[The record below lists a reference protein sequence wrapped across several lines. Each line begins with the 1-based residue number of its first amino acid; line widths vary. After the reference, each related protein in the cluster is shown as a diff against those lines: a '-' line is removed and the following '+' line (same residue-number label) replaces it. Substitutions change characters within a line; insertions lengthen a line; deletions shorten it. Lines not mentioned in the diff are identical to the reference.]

1 MSIVRDVAK
10 ELLGMFLADARLT
23 TTILILVAVVAA
35 LAVGLRVNPILC
47 GGLLLAGSLQ
57 IVVAAVVLV
66 SDEEM
71 REAAR
76 YLWFDSG
83 LAVDLSGAAAVAAL
97 LTGRVHAEAGSR
109 TCALVCGAGADGIA

>member
-1 MSIVRDVAK
+1 MSIIRDVAK

-57 IVVAAVVLV
+57 IVVAAVL
-66 SDEEM
+66 
-71 REAAR
+71 REARRRQA
-76 YLWFDSG
+76 SP
-83 LAVDLSGAAAVAAL
+83 
-97 LTGRVHAEAGSR
+97 
-109 TCALVCGAGADGIA
+109 

>member
-57 IVVAAVVLV
+57 IVVAAVL
-66 SDEEM
+66 
-71 REAAR
+71 REAR
-76 YLWFDSG
+76 RL
-83 LAVDLSGAAAVAAL
+83 
-97 LTGRVHAEAGSR
+97 RGSR
-109 TCALVCGAGADGIA
+109 